1 MLKCRQS
8 RIDKGLRP
16 LINPGILRQNE
27 RNGKNRSFKIIVF
40 VRLFFSLCFFLFS
53 FRPKRK
59 EKENGLFYTYL
70 SGLFLGIMGD
80 SQ

>member
-1 MLKCRQS
+1 MIRGCGPLSIPEFFDRM
-8 RIDKGLRP
+8 KGT
-16 LINPGILRQNE
+16 E
-27 RNGKNRSFKIIVF
+27 RTIPKIIVF

-59 EKENGLFYTYL
+59 EKENDLFYTYL

>member
-1 MLKCRQS
+1 MRFFIQHLCRQS

-16 LINPGILRQNE
+16 LINPGIFRQNE

-59 EKENGLFYTYL
+59 EKENDLFSTL
-70 SGLFLGIMGD
+70 T
-80 SQ
+80 

>member
-1 MLKCRQS
+1 M
-8 RIDKGLRP
+8 
-16 LINPGILRQNE
+16 
-27 RNGKNRSFKIIVF
+27 NRSFKTIVL